1 VALGGGVMGKMKLE
15 NDMWMVQIG
24 IEGIEEQENGKWSGE
39 SLPVTVT
46 YTGHEAEQEET
57 WAGFL
62 ISREGIASLEAS
74 LDDGKWRTGG
84 CDLWLTVRNKK
95 KREES

>member
-1 VALGGGVMGKMKLE
+1 MGKMNLE

-24 IEGIEEQENGKWSGE
+24 VEGIETGDGKWRSGE

-46 YTGHEAEQEET
+46 YKGHEAEQEET

-74 LDDGKWRTGG
+74 LDDGKWRSGG
-84 CDLWLTVRNKK
+84 CELWLTVRNKK
-95 KREES
+95 KREEE